1 MPKIATPISKKWLV
15 FTRKTQLL
23 RSKNKMTQSSGN
35 SAKVQID
42 LLSELQNFITRK
54 LLQLNR
60 ARFPIFSL
68 NGYLGRGLGI
78 RNM

>member
-60 ARFPIFSL
+60 ARFPIFF
-68 NGYLGRGLGI
+68 R
-78 RNM
+78 